1 MQRNWIKFY
10 LIKEYGEFMN
20 VERIIDWCEDIV
32 HYWYVLDELED
43 VGIYDGEAV
52 EHIKKEL
59 KYNVNGLIHLIKSE
73 ENIINE

>member
-1 MQRNWIKFY
+1 
-10 LIKEYGEFMN
+10 MN

-43 VGIYDGEAV
+43 VGIYDGKAV

-73 ENIINE
+73 ENTINE